1 MAAIQNAKVTV
12 VGAGAVGSATAYAMQ
27 IRGTAREIVLYDID
41 EPRVRAEA
49 LDLAHGA
56 MFAGPSAV
64 TGTSDIAGTADSHVI
79 VVTAGAAQKPGQTR
93 LELIGVNARI
103 MRTMVPELIRH
114 SPDAVIVMVTNPCD
128 VLTALAVEQT
138 GIDPARLFASGCVL
152 DTSRL
157 RWALARHA
165 GVSVGSVHAE
175 VVGEHGDTGFPVWS
189 TATIGHVPVAEW
201 RGPDG
206 RGFGA
211 DELAQVA
218 EEVRTA
224 AYAIIDGKGATYYAI
239 GLSSARIAEA
249 VLRDERA
256 ILPVAPVLSG
266 VRGVE
271 GVALSVPCVVGSG
284 GAVPLPTF
292 SLSDDEQRM
301 FEASARTLA
310 ETAASVRAEL

>member
-1 MAAIQNAKVTV
+1 MAAIENARVTV

-27 IRGTAREIVLYDID
+27 IRGSAREIVLYDID

-56 MFAGPSAV
+56 MFAGPTSV
-64 TGTSDIAGTADSHVI
+64 TGTRDIAETAGSHVI

-93 LELIGVNARI
+93 LELIDVNARI
-103 MRTMVPELIRH
+103 MREMLPELIRH

-138 GIDPARLFASGCVL
+138 GIDPVRLFASGCVL
-152 DTSRL
+152 DSSRL
-157 RWALARHA
+157 RWALARRA
-165 GVSVGSVHAE
+165 CVSVGSVHAE

-189 TATIGHVPVAEW
+189 TASIGHVPVREW

-206 RGFGA
+206 GALGA
-211 DELAQVA
+211 DALAGIA
-218 EEVRTA
+218 DEVRTA
-224 AYAIIDGKGATYYAI
+224 AYAIIEGKGATYYAI

-256 ILPVAPVLSG
+256 ILPVAPMLDG
-266 VRGVE
+266 VRGVS
-271 GVALSVPCVVGSG
+271 GVALSVPCVVGAA

-292 SLSDDEQRM
+292 SLDDEEQRRL
-301 FEASARTLA
+301 EASARTLA
-310 ETAASVRAEL
+310 ETAASVHG